1 MSKKF
6 KVTITLV
13 AIMGSVAT
21 FFATNMLMSDISN
34 MFYMTVTKDV
44 ISTMPWFI
52 VSMQFILAIMAM
64 IRVAGRPQYRKARTK
79 LYLNIAAVFAV
90 LGVIM
95 TILTGTMIYHSFTL
109 PYPFKHAA
117 VTVLLWHILVLIV
130 ALIARQKVSL
140 WPDDL
145 KARKASVGRI
155 FYSTIAALMVFY
167 ALNRLGALMVMS
179 LYVHRTSLYKTWIFY
194 LSLLLPIAV
203 LVNALFDEMG
213 EFKKHTKAF
222 VVYNT
227 CLIIMDVVLLIG
239 VGTAAYDT
247 QFVSVI
253 SPAVPIERLI
263 TIPIDTFLMHGSVL
277 ILAVY
282 CLVKA
287 IILDRSNK

>member
-34 MFYMTVTKDV
+34 MFYMTITKDV
-44 ISTMPWFI
+44 ISSIPWFI
-52 VSMQFILAIMAM
+52 VSLQFVLTVMAM
-64 IRVAGRPQYRKARTK
+64 VRVEGRPQYKKARTK
-79 LYLNIAAVFAV
+79 IYLNIGLVFAAIGIIFSV
-90 LGVIM
+90 
-95 TILTGTMIYHSFTL
+95 LTGTMIYHSFTL
-109 PYPFKHAA
+109 PYPYKFG
-117 VTVLLWHILVLIV
+117 VISVVIWHCLMLAIVLVLKT
-130 ALIARQKVSL
+130 KVKT

-145 KARKASVGRI
+145 AKRKLTIGRVFYTILAS
-155 FYSTIAALMVFY
+155 LMTFY
-167 ALNRLGALMVMS
+167 ALNRLGAIMLMS
-179 LYVHRTSLYKTWIFY
+179 AYVHRASLNKTWIFY
-194 LSLLLPIAV
+194 LSLLLPAAV
-203 LVNALFDEMG
+203 LLNAIYDEMG

-222 VVYNT
+222 IVYNT
-227 CLIIMDVVLLIG
+227 CLLIADVALLIG
-239 VGTAAYDT
+239 VGLSAFDS

-263 TIPIDTFLMHGSVL
+263 TIPIDTLLQHGSVF

-287 IILDRSNK
+287 IVLNRSNK